1 MTPFFLPAPAGQRL
15 CLLHEPRAAL
25 RGAIVYAHPWAE
37 EMNKSRRMAAM
48 QSRAL
53 ADAGFAVLQIDLM
66 GCGDSSG
73 DLADASW
80 QGWVDDLVLAADWLS
95 KRHDAPLWFWGLRA
109 GALLATQAAAQRA
122 QACNLLYWQPALS
135 GKQLLQQF
143 LRLKAAAD
151 LQQGDAKATLERAR
165 AALAGGG
172 CVEVAGYALPAALAL
187 GLEAA
192 TLELPARAVRIVWLE
207 TSTRDP
213 AGLLP
218 PSVACI
224 EKWRGAGSTIQALA
238 VTGPAFWQT
247 QEIED
252 APALIAAT
260 LAQLCDPLTQGAT
273 A

>member
-1 MTPFFLPAPAGQRL
+1 M
-15 CLLHEPRAAL
+15 HEPRAPL

-48 QSRAL
+48 QARAL

-80 QGWVDDLVLAADWLS
+80 QGWVDDLVLAADWLLQ
-95 KRHDAPLWFWGLRA
+95 KHPAPLWFWGLRA
-109 GALLATQAAAQRA
+109 GALLATQAAAQIA
-122 QACNLLYWQPALS
+122 QPCNLLFWQPALS

-143 LRLKAAAD
+143 LRLKAAAN
-151 LQQGDAKATLERAR
+151 LQQGDAKATLDRAR
-165 AALAGGG
+165 ADLAAGG
-172 CVEVAGYALPAALAL
+172 CVEVAGYVLPATLAL

-192 TLELPARAVRIVWLE
+192 VLEPPALAGRIVWIE

-213 AGLLP
+213 AALLP
-218 PSVACI
+218 PSAACV
-224 EKWRGAGSTIQALA
+224 EKWRGAGIDVQALA
-238 VTGPAFWQT
+238 VAGPAFWQT

-252 APALIAAT
+252 APELIAAT
-260 LAQLCDPLTQGAT
+260 LAQLCIPSTLSAT